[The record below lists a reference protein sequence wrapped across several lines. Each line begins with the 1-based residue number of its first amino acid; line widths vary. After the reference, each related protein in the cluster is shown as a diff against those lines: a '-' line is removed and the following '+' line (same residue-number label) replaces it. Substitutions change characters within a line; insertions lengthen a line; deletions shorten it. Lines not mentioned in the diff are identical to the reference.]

1 MTRPA
6 KLRVLL
12 ADDHTAL
19 LVGMRTLVESMP
31 RATVVGEAT
40 NGSEAIEKYRAL
52 RPDILVLDLRMP
64 EVDGLQVVEKV
75 LAFEA
80 NAKILVM
87 TMYDGE
93 HDVARALHSGAKGY
107 ILKSASREQII
118 AAITAV
124 AQGERYV
131 PERVALQLVAG
142 ASSPKLTPRER
153 EVLELLRVGM
163 TNKDIAAA
171 LGVAPGTVKTHV
183 QEVLEKLGA
192 TGRTEAVN
200 LALARGLL
208 R

>member
-31 RATVVGEAT
+31 RATVVGEAAD
-40 NGSEAIEKYRAL
+40 GSEAIEKYRAL
-52 RPDILVLDLRMP
+52 SPDILVLDLRMP
-64 EVDGLQVVEKV
+64 KVDGLQVVEAV
-75 LAFEA
+75 IAFDA
-80 NAKILVM
+80 GAKILVM

-124 AQGERYV
+124 ARGERYV
-131 PERVALQLVAG
+131 PERVALQLVAD

-183 QEVLEKLGA
+183 QELLEKLGA
-192 TGRTEAVN
+192 TGRAEAVN
-200 LALARGLL
+200 LALQRGLL

>member
-1 MTRPA
+1 MTQPA

-31 RATVVGEAT
+31 RATVVGEAAD
-40 NGSEAIEKYRAL
+40 GSEAIEKYRAL

-64 EVDGLQVVEKV
+64 EVDGLQVVERV
-75 LAFEA
+75 IAFDA
-80 NAKILVM
+80 GAKILVM

-124 AQGERYV
+124 ARGERYV
-131 PERVALQLVAG
+131 PERVALQLLAD

-183 QEVLEKLGA
+183 QELLEKLGA

-200 LALARGLL
+200 LALQRGLL

>member
-40 NGSEAIEKYRAL
+40 NGSEAIEKYRTL

-75 LAFEA
+75 LTFEA